1 MGTYQLFSDGTET
14 IGGMWN
20 SKSPLPLWFYY
31 FNVGDIEAAAKRV
44 EASGGEIFYGPT
56 AVPGGARVVHCR
68 DPQGALFALIDWRVR
83 ITIGCYSPSRRRP
96 A

>member
-1 MGTYQLFSDGTET
+1 MAACGE
-14 IGGMWN
+14 IR
-20 SKSPLPLWFYY
+20 KSRLPLWFYY

-44 EASGGEIFYGPT
+44 EASGGEIFYGPI

-83 ITIGCYSPSRRRP
+83 ITIGCYSARVPSDKPERQR
-96 A
+96 